1 MFHMTLLGDA
11 KALLTASEGF
21 ELNAIHFEFPESQ
34 ARCAKTFAEL
44 TQHTSDLEKTL
55 LEQRPNVQRWSLAQ
69 ADRLALS
76 IKGILGCIK
85 NLIDYNENDVIVV
98 VNQNLTLCSKACD
111 ALEQAKAHIPKHK
124 SNLTAVTD
132 ALKDQVSN
140 RATVV
145 KDTRVVDALNNLRR
159 RLDPAVENCLNR
171 GTTNDFTTLR
181 ELLREAGKLFVPQFS
196 EGDFAYKVRT
206 YRRSCCN
213 HLHFLNQDVD
223 SKAFNSAIDDLLG
236 AIRSGE
242 GAGIRENAGR
252 LGAQAKALDD
262 AGAKLKEQTKA
273 LVAAAAEALKNKDSE
288 EAQKRLE
295 DLMRQAKKQ
304 AEELEVGRMVRFD
317 FFFFTLFFQA
327 QQKREAERRNQLLK
341 ASAGLGIAIDHMQGN
356 LASYRDAV
364 KHDKISA
371 GLERDMDREE
381 QDRIAKLRK

>member
-1 MFHMTLLGDA
+1 
-11 KALLTASEGF
+11 
-21 ELNAIHFEFPESQ
+21 
-34 ARCAKTFAEL
+34 
-44 TQHTSDLEKTL
+44 
-55 LEQRPNVQRWSLAQ
+55 
-69 ADRLALS
+69 
-76 IKGILGCIK
+76 
-85 NLIDYNENDVIVV
+85 
-98 VNQNLTLCSKACD
+98 
-111 ALEQAKAHIPKHK
+111 
-124 SNLTAVTD
+124 
-132 ALKDQVSN
+132 
-140 RATVV
+140 
-145 KDTRVVDALNNLRR
+145 
-159 RLDPAVENCLNR
+159 
-171 GTTNDFTTLR
+171 
-181 ELLREAGKLFVPQFS
+181 
-196 EGDFAYKVRT
+196 
-206 YRRSCCN
+206 
-213 HLHFLNQDVD
+213 VD

-252 LGAQAKALDD
+252 LGAQARALDD

-304 AEELEVGRMVRFD
+304 AEELEVCFS
-317 FFFFTLFFQA
+317 FFLLFFQQLFSQA